1 MKRETPSGTDMLLE
15 QVKMHCASAD
25 NRELDEEKIE
35 LVIFTMAGRFY
46 ALKGECVRE
55 ILVCPPI
62 TPVPGCPDLFRGIIN
77 VRGVIESVID
87 LHKIFEMA
95 DKPLDAKN
103 RILLASSGDI
113 RSGILV
119 DGVEDVITIEKNRIK
134 PVPSSL
140 PPAVKYC
147 ARGGGIFYSDEYV
160 ILLNLKRVFKK
171 IVPDNDIRGPG

>member
-1 MKRETPSGTDMLLE
+1 MNKKNPSKTDMLLE
-15 QVKMHCASAD
+15 QAKMHCASAD
-25 NRELDEEKIE
+25 DRKLDEDKME

-46 ALKGECVRE
+46 AFKGECIRE

-87 LHKIFEMA
+87 LHKVLEMT
-95 DKPLDAKN
+95 DKSIDGKS
-103 RILLASSGDI
+103 RILLASSGVI

-119 DGVEDVITIEKNRIK
+119 DGVEDVVTIEKKRIK

-140 PPAVKYC
+140 PSAVRYC
-147 ARGGGIFYSDEYV
+147 ARGGEMFYRNEYV
-160 ILLNLKRVFKK
+160 ILLNLKRVFRK
-171 IVPDNDIRGPG
+171 DCT